1 LTDTMSPAERSVRMA
16 LVRGKDT
23 KPELY
28 VRRVLHAAGLRYRL
42 HDKRL
47 PGRPDI
53 VFPSRR
59 IAVEVRGCL
68 WHQHPDPDCK
78 LARMPK
84 SRLDFWRPKL
94 EGNALRDRRR
104 ENELAALGWRLI
116 VVWECQVADVARIQ
130 RIADEISTATAGS
143 PQTPKNRGKP
153 PKNSRKNSLDAI
165 SNPD

>member
-1 LTDTMSPAERSVRMA
+1 MSPAERSARMA

-23 KPELY
+23 KPELH

-68 WHQHPDPDCK
+68 WHQHPDPACK

-84 SRLDFWRPKL
+84 SRLEFWRPKL
-94 EGNALRDRRR
+94 EGNASRDRRR
-104 ENELAALGWRLI
+104 EAELAALGWRLI
-116 VVWECQVADVARIQ
+116 VVWECQVLDAEWLR
-130 RIADEISTATAGS
+130 RIADEIGVAPLVAVK
-143 PQTPKNRGKP
+143 PAENRVKCT
-153 PKNSRKNSLDAI
+153 RKKYA
-165 SNPD
+165 

>member
-1 LTDTMSPAERSVRMA
+1 MA
-16 LVRGKDT
+16 LVKGKNT
-23 KPELY
+23 KPEMR
-28 VRRVLHAAGLRYRL
+28 VRRALHAAGLRYRL

-59 IAVEVRGCL
+59 IAVEVRGCM

-94 EGNALRDRRR
+94 EGNAARDRRHEADLR
-104 ENELAALGWRLI
+104 AMGWRLI
-116 VVWECQVADVARIQ
+116 VVWECEIGNESRIQ
-130 RIADEISTATAGS
+130 GVIDEVRSAPANVGGISDRRAGTV
-143 PQTPKNRGKP
+143 P
-153 PKNSRKNSLDAI
+153 
-165 SNPD
+165 